1 MRLDNRHDTIEE
13 DEKAFMYA
21 LTDYDDVMTISQ
33 LTQALQISRITADKL
48 IKTGKIYAVKI
59 GCQYRITKY
68 SVMCFLG
75 LIKEVP
81 EDND

>member
-48 IKTGKIYAVKI
+48 IKT
-59 GCQYRITKY
+59 
-68 SVMCFLG
+68 
-75 LIKEVP
+75 
-81 EDND
+81 